1 MIHRRDEFRGAQ
13 ATIDKVHQLAKDG
26 KINLFT
32 QYQMASVKGDKN
44 LESIDIKHDNNEIKN
59 LKTDYVLGFFGLIM
73 QLGPIANWGLN
84 IDKKTIEVD
93 TEKFETNQ
101 KGIYA
106 VGDICN
112 YPGKLKLIL
121 SGFHEGALAA
131 RACFK
136 LARPNEKY
144 RFEFTTSSKT
154 IKERLGVKKVIELYS
169 ANTPNGKK
177 ISIMLEEI
185 GYEYKVINIDLNKG
199 DQFKPEFKKIS
210 PFSKIPVIIDQD
222 NNKNIFES
230 GAILMYLA
238 EQSGKFYD
246 TKDRLEIN
254 QWLMA
259 QMGYVGPMLG
269 QHHQFHHYNPGKSQ
283 FGEERYF
290 KISKRI
296 YEELDERLSKSRFLA
311 GENYTIAD
319 IGTFPWIARHEWH
332 DIGLKNY
339 KNLTRWYV
347 EISEREAVKKGFKFM
362 NKDEVPPKP

>member
-1 MIHRRDEFRGAQ
+1 MID
-13 ATIDKVHQLAKDG
+13 
-26 KINLFT
+26 
-32 QYQMASVKGDKN
+32 
-44 LESIDIKHDNNEIKN
+44 
-59 LKTDYVLGFFGLIM
+59 
-73 QLGPIANWGLN
+73 
-84 IDKKTIEVD
+84 
-93 TEKFETNQ
+93 
-101 KGIYA
+101 
-106 VGDICN
+106 
-112 YPGKLKLIL
+112 
-121 SGFHEGALAA
+121 
-131 RACFK
+131 
-136 LARPNEKY
+136 
-144 RFEFTTSSKT
+144 
-154 IKERLGVKKVIELYS
+154 LYS

-210 PFSKIPVIIDQD
+210 PLSKIPVIIDQD

-296 YEELDERLSKSRFLA
+296 YEELDERLSQSRFLA

-339 KNLTRWYV
+339 INLTRWYV